1 MPTNTS
7 STRNP
12 HQQHHQHHHNHT
24 NSSGHAR
31 SASRDVPVISA
42 TAAAAAANFDASI
55 VPLGPKAT
63 TQRRY
68 HRDFT
73 RSSQHYAATTPSQ
86 PRASSY
92 LHHSG
97 NQQRSRRGPDVASEV
112 PADVSSASPGS
123 TGRRKKRGA
132 HKKKDTT
139 EKPAVKGANSRD
151 QQNST
156 VDSNTHNSVI
166 KTDAVVT
173 SSVSTPKLGFDQIRV
188 SLPKASA
195 GFDDDDDDEDGYNS
209 SIKYR
214 KQSSTMDGSVDSR
227 SPSPSRSPVIRGISV
242 TPPLMDEDNIKVAT
256 SKVAAAAATIA
267 PITDLKVS
275 SIGTVIVDSSI
286 VNKNR
291 RRFPFEDPEYYA
303 HQLSLYFYDLTN
315 DPAYYESRGKTAAN
329 TAVLQSSVMAA
340 TVPVLHPAV
349 PVAIPGVAPAPGFIP
364 APPVSYYQAYE
375 PYVAQTY
382 SSGPIN

>member
-7 STRNP
+7 SARNP
-12 HQQHHQHHHNHT
+12 HQQHHQHYHSHT

-73 RSSQHYAATTPSQ
+73 RSSQHYASGTPSQ

-112 PADVSSASPGS
+112 PADVSSASAGS

-139 EKPAVKGANSRD
+139 EKPAVKGANSKD

-156 VDSNTHNSVI
+156 VDSNTHNPVT
-166 KTDAVVT
+166 KTEDVVM
-173 SSVSTPKLGFDQIRV
+173 SPVSTPKLGLDQIRV
-188 SLPKASA
+188 SLPKAGA
-195 GFDDDDDDEDGYNS
+195 GFDDDDDDGYNS

-214 KQSSTMDGSVDSR
+214 NQSSTMDGSVDSR

-267 PITDLKVS
+267 PITNLKVS

-329 TAVLQSSVMAA
+329 SVALQPSVMAAA
-340 TVPVLHPAV
+340 TVPVLHSAV
-349 PVAIPGVAPAPGFIP
+349 PVAIPGAAPAPGFIP
-364 APPVSYYQAYE
+364 APPMSYYQAYE
-375 PYVAQTY
+375 PYVAQAY
-382 SSGPIN
+382 SSGPVN